1 MTKADTF
8 DKATRL
14 AMKGDLKLYD
24 EIVHS
29 DYESMNQ
36 RVPVNKE
43 MSKSILSG
51 IGNLITVGPMQ
62 RIYENEEFVCIHRYS
77 RVANTEIF
85 NSVMTAIIYKNGKV
99 VNTQPVRKELIT
111 SLAKGKTGTGRITS
125 DWIGEGEPIIFFE
138 WLVPLMVC

>member
-1 MTKADTF
+1 MNKAEAF

-36 RVPVNKE
+36 QVPVNKE

-51 IGNLITVGPMQ
+51 IGDLITVGPMQ
-62 RIYENEEFVCIHRYS
+62 KIYESEEFVCIHRYS
-77 RVANTEIF
+77 RVANADVF
-85 NSVMTAIIYKNGKV
+85 NSVMTAIKYKNGKV
-99 VNTQPVRKELIT
+99 VNQQTVREELVYDP
-111 SLAKGKTGTGRITS
+111 SEGQ
-125 DWIGEGEPIIFFE
+125 DWNWEDYE
-138 WLVPLMVC
+138 WLRCSK

>member
-14 AMKGDLKLYD
+14 AMTGALKLYD

-85 NSVMTAIIYKNGKV
+85 NSVMTAITCKNGKV
-99 VNTQPVRKELIT
+99 VNQQTVREELDYDP
-111 SLAKGKTGTGRITS
+111 SKGQ
-125 DWIGEGEPIIFFE
+125 DWNWEDYE
-138 WLVPLMVC
+138 

>member
-1 MTKADTF
+1 MNKAEAF

-36 RVPVNKE
+36 QVPVNKE

-51 IGNLITVGPMQ
+51 IGDLITVGPMQ
-62 RIYENEEFVCIHRYS
+62 KIYESEEFVCIHRYS
-77 RVANTEIF
+77 RVANADVF
-85 NSVMTAIIYKNGKV
+85 NSVMTAIKYKNGKV
-99 VNTQPVRKELIT
+99 VNQQTVRQELDYDP
-111 SLAKGKTGTGRITS
+111 SEGQ
-125 DWIGEGEPIIFFE
+125 DWNWEDYE
-138 WLVPLMVC
+138 

>member
-1 MTKADTF
+1 MTKAEAF

-36 RVPVNKE
+36 QVPVNKE

-51 IGNLITVGPMQ
+51 IGDLIMVGPMQ
-62 RIYENEEFVCIHRYS
+62 KIYESEEFVCIHRYS
-77 RVANTEIF
+77 RVANADVF
-85 NSVMTAIIYKNGKV
+85 NSVMTAIKYKNGKV
-99 VNTQPVRKELIT
+99 VNQQTVREELDYDP
-111 SLAKGKTGTGRITS
+111 SEGQ
-125 DWIGEGEPIIFFE
+125 DWNWEDYE
-138 WLVPLMVC
+138 

>member
-51 IGNLITVGPMQ
+51 IGNLITVGPML
-62 RIYENEEFVCIHRYS
+62 RIYENEEFVCIHRFS
-77 RVANTEIF
+77 RIANKDVFYE
-85 NSVMTAIIYKNGKV
+85 VLTAITYENGKV
-99 VNTQPVRKELIT
+99 ITQQMVRQELDYDP
-111 SLAKGKTGTGRITS
+111 SEGQ
-125 DWIGEGEPIIFFE
+125 DWKWEDYE
-138 WLVPLMVC
+138 

>member
-85 NSVMTAIIYKNGKV
+85 NSVMTAITYKNGKV
-99 VNTQPVRKELIT
+99 VNQQTVREELDYDPRE
-111 SLAKGKTGTGRITS
+111 GQ
-125 DWIGEGEPIIFFE
+125 DWNWEDYE
-138 WLVPLMVC
+138 

>member
-24 EIVHS
+24 EIEHS

-51 IGNLITVGPMQ
+51 IGNLITVGPML

-85 NSVMTAIIYKNGKV
+85 NSVMTAITYKNGKV
-99 VNTQPVRKELIT
+99 VNQQTVREELDYDP
-111 SLAKGKTGTGRITS
+111 SEGQ
-125 DWIGEGEPIIFFE
+125 DWNWEDYE
-138 WLVPLMVC
+138 

>member
-85 NSVMTAIIYKNGKV
+85 NSVMTAITYKNGKV
-99 VNTQPVRKELIT
+99 VNTQPVRKELDYIP
-111 SLAKGKTGTGRITS
+111 SEGK
-125 DWIGEGEPIIFFE
+125 DWNWENYE
-138 WLVPLMVC
+138 

>member
-1 MTKADTF
+1 MTKAEAF

-36 RVPVNKE
+36 QVSVNKE

-51 IGNLITVGPMQ
+51 IGNLITVGPMH

-85 NSVMTAIIYKNGKV
+85 NSVMTAITYKNGKV
-99 VNTQPVRKELIT
+99 VNQQTVREELDYDP
-111 SLAKGKTGTGRITS
+111 SEGQ
-125 DWIGEGEPIIFFE
+125 DWNWEDYE
-138 WLVPLMVC
+138 

>member
-1 MTKADTF
+1 MNKAEAF

-85 NSVMTAIIYKNGKV
+85 NSVMTAITYKNGKV
-99 VNTQPVRKELIT
+99 VNQQTVREELDYDP
-111 SLAKGKTGTGRITS
+111 SEGQ
-125 DWIGEGEPIIFFE
+125 DWNWEDYE
-138 WLVPLMVC
+138 

>member
-1 MTKADTF
+1 MNKAEAF

-36 RVPVNKE
+36 QVPVNKE

-51 IGNLITVGPMQ
+51 IGDLITVGPMQ
-62 RIYENEEFVCIHRYS
+62 KIYESEEFVCIHRYS
-77 RVANTEIF
+77 RVANADVF
-85 NSVMTAIIYKNGKV
+85 NSVMTAIKYKNGKV
-99 VNTQPVRKELIT
+99 VNQQTVREELDYDP
-111 SLAKGKTGTGRITS
+111 SEGQ
-125 DWIGEGEPIIFFE
+125 DWNWEDYD
-138 WLVPLMVC
+138 

>member
-14 AMKGDLKLYD
+14 AMKGALKLYD

-51 IGNLITVGPMQ
+51 IGNLITVGPML
-62 RIYENEEFVCIHRYS
+62 RIYENEEFACIHRYS

-85 NSVMTAIIYKNGKV
+85 NSVMNSITYKNGKM
-99 VNTQPVRKELIT
+99 VNQQRVREELDYD
-111 SLAKGKTGTGRITS
+111 SSEGK
-125 DWIGEGEPIIFFE
+125 DWNWEDYE
-138 WLVPLMVC
+138 WSTNI

>member
-1 MTKADTF
+1 MTKAETF

-51 IGNLITVGPMQ
+51 IGDLITVGPMQ
-62 RIYENEEFVCIHRYS
+62 KIYESEEFVCIHRYS

-85 NSVMTAIIYKNGKV
+85 NSVMTAITYKNGKV
-99 VNTQPVRKELIT
+99 VNQQTVREELDYDP
-111 SLAKGKTGTGRITS
+111 SEGQ
-125 DWIGEGEPIIFFE
+125 DWNCEDYE
-138 WLVPLMVC
+138 

>member
-1 MTKADTF
+1 MTKAEAF

-14 AMKGDLKLYD
+14 AMKGDLNLYD

-62 RIYENEEFVCIHRYS
+62 RIYEKEEFLCIHRYS
-77 RVANTEIF
+77 RLANTEIF
-85 NSVMTAIIYKNGKV
+85 NSVMTAITYNNGKV
-99 VNTQPVRKELIT
+99 VNQQRVPEELDYDP
-111 SLAKGKTGTGRITS
+111 SEGQ
-125 DWIGEGEPIIFFE
+125 DWNWEDYE
-138 WLVPLMVC
+138 

>member
-1 MTKADTF
+1 MNKAEAF

-36 RVPVNKE
+36 QVSVNKE

-62 RIYENEEFVCIHRYS
+62 RIYENKEFVCIHRYS

-85 NSVMTAIIYKNGKV
+85 NSVMTAITYKNGKV
-99 VNTQPVRKELIT
+99 VNQQTVREELDYDP
-111 SLAKGKTGTGRITS
+111 S
-125 DWIGEGEPIIFFE
+125 DGQDWKWGDYE
-138 WLVPLMVC
+138 

>member
-85 NSVMTAIIYKNGKV
+85 NSVMTAITYKNGKV
-99 VNTQPVRKELIT
+99 VNQQTVREELDYDP
-111 SLAKGKTGTGRITS
+111 SEGK
-125 DWIGEGEPIIFFE
+125 DWNWEDYE
-138 WLVPLMVC
+138 

>member
-1 MTKADTF
+1 MNKAEAF

-14 AMKGDLKLYD
+14 AMKGNLKLYD

-36 RVPVNKE
+36 QVPVNKE

-62 RIYENEEFVCIHRYS
+62 RIYENEEFVSIHRYS

-85 NSVMTAIIYKNGKV
+85 NSVMTAIKYKNGKV
-99 VNTQPVRKELIT
+99 VNQQTVREELDYDP
-111 SLAKGKTGTGRITS
+111 SEGQ
-125 DWIGEGEPIIFFE
+125 DWNWEDYE
-138 WLVPLMVC
+138 